1 VEEVLVDALL
11 AHPLT
16 PRDQHVDDATVRR
29 YAADFDDL
37 PPVVAFRTPEGLL
50 LVDGYHRC
58 RAAQFLGRRTVPVEV
73 HEGTLRD
80 ALALVV
86 ALEAAR
92 SGADPGVIR
101 DRILRRAGDHPQP

>member
-1 VEEVLVDALL
+1 MEEVEVDALL
-11 AHPLT
+11 AHPLS
-16 PRDQHVDDATVRR
+16 PSGEHVDDATAQR

-58 RAAQFLGRRTVPVEV
+58 RAARLLGRRMISVEV
-73 HEGTLRD
+73 HEGTLRE
-80 ALALVV
+80 ALAFTV

-92 SGADPGVIR
+92 TGADPAAIR
-101 DRILRRAGDHPQP
+101 DRILHRKEDPRRP